1 LQGDRDPLYPVE
13 ISVEMA
19 KAIPRSSLWIVPNGG
34 HGPIGG
40 ERWPEFTK
48 TALTFLRS

>member
-1 LQGDRDPLYPVE
+1 M
-13 ISVEMA
+13 EMA
-19 KAIPRSSLWIVPNGG
+19 KAIPQSSLWIIPNGG

-48 TALTFLRS
+48 TAAAFLR